1 MNSSESNESNLPMA
15 IFAPE
20 MRISFIN
27 STNNG
32 NVGNNQSGNDLTL
45 SGEERLIK
53 RKRVRK
59 ESEIN
64 GEGIY
69 YRLIQY
75 KKYERI
81 K

>member
-20 MRISFIN
+20 MRISFTN

-32 NVGNNQSGNDLTL
+32 NAGNNHSQSGNDSTL
-45 SGEERLIK
+45 SGKERLIK
-53 RKRVRK
+53 RKRPRK
-59 ESEIN
+59 ETN

-69 YRLIQY
+69 YRLIQ
-75 KKYERI
+75 
-81 K
+81 